1 MDLVAHPPAESRQ
14 TSQLQQPSSASQS
27 ASLYAIN
34 NGNSDLPSQ
43 PAQPARGSTQ
53 SGATAQQHSVDGHES
68 SLEQAST
75 AAGSQDLSVQVPAVV
90 QTSAGSPPD
99 QQTARQWQPV
109 LPMAS
114 TADSRHSKTSIGA
127 TCCESDE
134 SPRLGQAGT
143 GVAAGGGAG
152 AVTDGVAPAS
162 THSSAESSPSLNR
175 MLPNS
180 SSLHEYEPARHTYSL
195 PSSCADSFA
204 ACVETC
210 ATSGLGLDA
219 LSAVLL
225 ELSNAPS
232 LAAGQLLIFNVELT

>member
-1 MDLVAHPPAESRQ
+1 M
-14 TSQLQQPSSASQS
+14 
-27 ASLYAIN
+27 
-34 NGNSDLPSQ
+34 
-43 PAQPARGSTQ
+43 Q
-53 SGATAQQHSVDGHES
+53 SGATAQQQSVDGHES

-75 AAGSQDLSVQVPAVV
+75 AAGSQDLSVQCQVPAVV

-143 GVAAGGGAG
+143 DVAAGAGAG
-152 AVTDGVAPAS
+152 AVTDGVAQAS
-162 THSSAESSPSLNR
+162 TQFRAESSPSLR
-175 MLPNS
+175 MLTKSSPS
-180 SSLHEYEPARHTYSL
+180 SSLHEHEPARHTYSL

-225 ELSNAPS
+225 ELSNAPN
-232 LAAGQLLIFNVELT
+232 LAAGWLLIFNVELT